1 MNNDPGSQ
9 SMRHARRWSSFLPRF
24 FSNTFVSIMAILASA
39 LIFFLALM
47 GLLNLGGNKPST
59 GILFQIEVAAFLL
72 MVVLSTIATVLLFIN
87 LMLVIAGNSAEQVE
101 RINIITGRNKM
112 RKAILTAMEKA
123 AEAQNPSISDSVI
136 ETFLPPP
143 DAD

>member
-1 MNNDPGSQ
+1 
-9 SMRHARRWSSFLPRF
+9 
-24 FSNTFVSIMAILASA
+24 
-39 LIFFLALM
+39 M